1 MVAHYVRQ
9 LCATKPNLRALALC
23 LAILTV
29 MVFGNITPSHAA
41 SNYSVNVFANSGF
54 ENPPG
59 FTNGTIP
66 GWGREFFDANVGSAT
81 GVDCG
86 QAVFGDC
93 SARLDIAQSDIRL
106 SNQSETITFGHT
118 SLFQVLPPNTYF
130 DNLTDR
136 PDGLDLWLYIQPKF
150 TDYPLVQLR
159 FKAGSTIEMDYVLI
173 NVPLLGTGESNST
186 NQGEAGKAIKSFVL
200 PAPPLS
206 HWGHIE
212 RNVKRDWESPMRL
225 SNGTIIPGFQLNDTL
240 FRVEI
245 EAYYY
250 KDTSSGKVYGETVWA
265 DSVNLYVNSNTPP
278 PPPAPSNYYANFNLI
293 DSTGTSVN
301 SLVKW
306 KLFNSTGSEVA
317 GYTKNDPSLM
327 FEPYYLDVYY
337 PTLTGQNPE
346 PYRIFHERIRLNM
359 TLAIPLQMYPQTLVT
374 GGYVA
379 FNNTV
384 ASLNLFAQDNL
395 VLNFTATRGSTGPY
409 LIVADAPSRPLFVTL
424 NNTALA
430 PTQWTYDQ
438 TNSLVRMR
446 TSDLGLIT
454 IVFKASLNWARFDF
468 TDLNGNLVNSKVAW
482 QLYNASGSVPY
493 NQGDVNLRGGQA
505 YKLNVYYPT
514 SSFQIYLVKT
524 RRVPLNVTTNI
535 QLAMIPES
543 STSGGYIVFNN
554 TIASINIAIQDT
566 SHANFTATPNNNSP
580 YSIIMNVPR
589 KVLSVQR
596 TGVTLTEGL
605 DWTFD
610 AANSAIRITT
620 NQLGTFFIDFRPTY
634 IYPVVTFHDFQGKA
648 VDPILTTK
656 IFDSKGNIV
665 NNTGAPLPQDNYT
678 LEVYFAGYLM
688 YKQSLTTSSNQ
699 NVQLSMMPIGTT
711 QGRYIAINSIIT
723 SITILENNAAQLQFS
738 AVGESPTLIMVS
750 VPSKPLTIALD
761 GKTINNWTYN
771 STTSTIAIQTSELGT
786 FTLTFSDSRTP
797 PIPVVYVGAAIGAIA
812 LVTAGL
818 ILWERTRSKTP
829 TLPRVEEKPVT
840 KEQPKSKTRTP
851 RKGQRG

>member
-1 MVAHYVRQ
+1 M
-9 LCATKPNLRALALC
+9 
-23 LAILTV
+23 
-29 MVFGNITPSHAA
+29 
-41 SNYSVNVFANSGF
+41 VNVFANSGF

-66 GWGREFFDANVGSAT
+66 GWGREFFDANVGSTT

-225 SNGTIIPGFQLNDTL
+225 ANGTIIPGFQLNDTL

-374 GGYVA
+374 GVYVA
-379 FNNTV
+379 F
-384 ASLNLFAQDNL
+384 
-395 VLNFTATRGSTGPY
+395 
-409 LIVADAPSRPLFVTL
+409 
-424 NNTALA
+424 
-430 PTQWTYDQ
+430 
-438 TNSLVRMR
+438 
-446 TSDLGLIT
+446 
-454 IVFKASLNWARFDF
+454 
-468 TDLNGNLVNSKVAW
+468 
-482 QLYNASGSVPY
+482 YNASGTVPY

-566 SHANFTATPNNNSP
+566 SHAHLTETTNNNSP

-678 LEVYFAGYLM
+678 LEAYFAGYLM